1 VSGNVINSFRL
12 DMAYIVKVQ
21 SRASVRQLPPLQCRG
36 RILTTHLFALY
47 CKLHFGIWPR
57 PTRTKVKT
65 AAQLNYTEWMDT
77 INPFL
82 FCIKVENGHFAYC
95 ILIYRPPIGGLQYQR
110 TFRIVVY
117 NSVADLLYIIYWSS
131 FFLQFHGFF
140 FYCTLCFVHWCVCLC
155 VWAFAWFK

>member
-1 VSGNVINSFRL
+1 
-12 DMAYIVKVQ
+12 
-21 SRASVRQLPPLQCRG
+21 
-36 RILTTHLFALY
+36 
-47 CKLHFGIWPR
+47 
-57 PTRTKVKT
+57 VKT

-82 FCIKVENGHFAYC
+82 FCIKVDNGHFAYC

-131 FFLQFHGFF
+131 FFSAANRKRIMQLPISH
-140 FYCTLCFVHWCVCLC
+140 
-155 VWAFAWFK
+155 